1 VSVVSGTLSLT
12 FQGERALV
20 TGAASGIGA
29 ATAELLRSSGLHL
42 VCLDRD
48 YPAGVRRVADDLTE
62 VAVDIADAEA
72 VEQALREA
80 LGDSA
85 LSYVVNCA
93 GILEDTGFAHTSV
106 AAWRRMLDVN
116 LIGAYAVMTAAT
128 PYLARSQGAAVV
140 NVTSAEAHRVI
151 ALSNPDPN
159 PHYAASKAGLAMLT
173 KTAARALAGSGVR
186 VNSVAPGFVRT
197 KMAAATH
204 GAGAGLPEALER
216 RVPMGRFAEPD
227 EIASAIAFLLSDQ
240 AGYVTGSELR
250 VDGGFELT

>member
-1 VSVVSGTLSLT
+1 VPGSLPLT
-12 FQGERALV
+12 FHGDRALV

-48 YPAGVRRVADDLTE
+48 YPAGVRRAADDLTE
-62 VAVDIADAEA
+62 VAVDIADAVA
-72 VEQALREA
+72 VEQALGEA

-93 GILEDTGFAHTSV
+93 GILEDTGFADTSV
-106 AAWRRMLDVN
+106 EAWRRMLDVN
-116 LIGAYAVMTAAT
+116 LIGTYTVITAAT
-128 PYLARSQGAAVV
+128 PYLERSQGAAVV

-173 KTAARALAGSGVR
+173 KTAARALAASGVR

-204 GAGAGLPEALER
+204 GAGAGLPEALGR
-216 RVPMGRFAEPD
+216 RVPMGRFAEPS
-227 EIASAIAFLLSDQ
+227 EIAATIAFLLSDQ
-240 AGYVTGSELR
+240 AAYITGSELR
-250 VDGGFELT
+250 IDGGFELT